1 MNDMNDNIILLI
13 FIKCLDKTLFVLIIS
28 SNTFYLKKNFI
39 FWNIF
44 LNYINIFYCIKQNS
58 SSYGLVKIFTMKFN
72 YFCNCFIVFVLNGY
86 ERNIF

>member
-44 LNYINIFYCIKQNS
+44 LNYINKNKLY
-58 SSYGLVKIFTMKFN
+58 
-72 YFCNCFIVFVLNGY
+72 
-86 ERNIF
+86 